1 MERVYKTSRI
11 LACVLAVVALLGIVS
26 VADGIV
32 RDGIE
37 QKYNLDIDTQD
48 TSMWLE
54 NWHAYEAECQSNTTL
69 RILDAVSTALI
80 YLRIICIYGGMYLF
94 FLFLRKNMA
103 KGSRLALTITIG
115 LVAATSCFCIFM
127 LANYII
133 DVLGFGWYRSL
144 CVICMLLL
152 ISTFCMMLRFFPP
165 QSIQRITCILLII
178 TVFLNSVTFIRLISF
193 SWVTVMGTINTSMI
207 FLYPLAFAFF
217 YFEFSKLKK

>member
-1 MERVYKTSRI
+1 MEKVYKTSRI

-48 TSMWLE
+48 TSMWLG

-152 ISTFCMMLRFFPP
+152 ISTFPP

-178 TVFLNSVTFIRLISF
+178 TVFLNSVTYIRLISF